1 MGRLSVMLF
10 VLLLAG
16 CSTKEAEK
24 TQTASEKMVIGWVV
38 REDFMQPEYPRFQE
52 NYDSY
57 QVDENF
63 VQMIQT
69 LHEGVEVVVVLGTW
83 CGDSKREVARFLKIA
98 DLATIPPSHIKFY
111 GVDRT
116 KASDD
121 GVTER
126 YDIRLVPTF
135 IFLKHGVEIGRVVES
150 PKTSMEE
157 DLLVILADSQGR

>member
-1 MGRLSVMLF
+1 MGRLSGILI

-16 CSTKEAEK
+16 CSTKQAEK
-24 TQTASEKMVIGWVV
+24 PPTTSERMVLGWAV
-38 REDFMQPEYPRFQE
+38 REDFMQPDYPRFQE
-52 NYDSY
+52 YYDAY
-57 QVDENF
+57 QVDGNF
-63 VQMIQT
+63 IQMIQA
-69 LHEGVEVVVVLGTW
+69 LHQGVDVVVVLGTW

-98 DLATIPPSHIKFY
+98 DLASIPSSRIKFY

-116 KASDD
+116 KTSDD
-121 GVTER
+121 GVTEQ

-135 IFLKHGVEIGRVVES
+135 IFLKHGIEVGRIVES